1 VRANFQRAHLS
12 EEKYDDDQAPRG
24 FRPFHV
30 QTVGRVVLVTYAK
43 QDAPK
48 HKPVG
53 GEGLGFVE
61 VFSTEGQLLSRLEHG
76 P

>member
-1 VRANFQRAHLS
+1 VGADFQRAQLS
-12 EEKYDDDQAPRG
+12 KEKFDDDQAPRG
-24 FRPFHV
+24 FSPFHD

-61 VFSTEGQLLSRLEHG
+61 VFSTEGKLLSRLEDG